1 MEPITGI
8 LAAVSAANAAFG
20 AVKKLVAT
28 GREIQDVAGQIG
40 KWYGAFG
47 DFNRLATEKAN
58 KKPSVFKRLLHDDSI
73 EQEAL
78 QITMHKQALIK
89 QEYELKILIVAH
101 YGESVYNEMIME
113 RIRLKKE
120 REKKEREHR
129 ADMDEIMEKARA
141 AEAKRDAAKAKS
153 PYYSYSSMALQL
165 AIVLSSAAIL
175 AVTLSLFYASIGV
188 GAAGVVLFLVALGV

>member
-47 DFNRLATEKAN
+47 DFNRLANEKAN

-78 QITMHKQALIK
+78 QITMHKQALVK
-89 QEYELKILIVAH
+89 QEYELKLLIIAH
-101 YGESVYNEMIME
+101 YGENVYNEMIME

-129 ADMDEIMEKARA
+129 LRQQEFMLN
-141 AEAKRDAAKAKS
+141 AK
-153 PYYSYSSMALQL
+153 YG
-165 AIVLSSAAIL
+165 AAIAFV
-175 AVTLSLFYASIGV
+175 AVALIGV
-188 GAAGVVLFLVALGV
+188 GYYLLDKVQQ

>member
-8 LAAVSAANAAFG
+8 IAAVSAANAAFT
-20 AVKKLVAT
+20 AVKRLVST

-47 DFNRLATEKAN
+47 DFNKIASEHAN
-58 KKPSVFKRLLHDDSI
+58 KKQSVFKRLMHDGSV

-89 QEYELKILIVAH
+89 QEYELKLLIIAH
-101 YGESVYNEMIME
+101 YGENVYNEMIME
-113 RIRLKKE
+113 RIRLRKE

-129 ADMDEIMEKARA
+129 LRQQAFILNMKYG
-141 AEAKRDAAKAKS
+141 S
-153 PYYSYSSMALQL
+153 
-165 AIVLSSAAIL
+165 AIA
-175 AVTLSLFYASIGV
+175 
-188 GAAGVVLFLVALGV
+188 FLVTALSGVIYYIIDNIQR

>member
-47 DFNRLATEKAN
+47 DFNRLANEQAN
-58 KKPSVFKRLLHDDSI
+58 KKPSIFKRLLHDGSV

-78 QITMHKQALIK
+78 QITIHKQALHK
-89 QEYELKILIVAH
+89 QEYELKLLIIAH
-101 YGESVYNEMIME
+101 YGQNVYNEMIME
-113 RIRLKKE
+113 RVRVKKE
-120 REKKEREHR
+120 RDKRAREQKLR
-129 ADMDEIMEKARA
+129 QQEFFLTVK
-141 AEAKRDAAKAKS
+141 
-153 PYYSYSSMALQL
+153 YG
-165 AIVLSSAAIL
+165 AAIAFL
-175 AVTLSLFYASIGV
+175 AVAVIALFYY
-188 GAAGVVLFLVALGV
+188 LKDLVRQ